1 MVELSTWLKRLW
13 DVRRGERRPLA
24 KAFATLMM
32 LIAGHTTLETARD
45 ALILTRLP
53 SSALSI
59 VYVAVALCALPAVWL
74 ASRAT
79 VRFGPQRALVGG
91 LLTAS
96 TLLVGLFA
104 LPMSR
109 PTAVAVYVTSA
120 LIGAVLVPLYW
131 NVLASIFNVSQA
143 RRLLGIVSAAAVLG
157 GALGSTAAVALLN
170 VLHTRALLL
179 VSSGVLL
186 ATASALV
193 SIRVA
198 DRPPPRPAE
207 VLPSRRDAADLQKE
221 PFLRRIA
228 LLVVVST
235 AAALLLDYFFKW
247 TIARTVPPH
256 EIARFVARYYALLNG
271 LSLVTQ
277 IFVTGA
283 LVRRIGVT
291 TTMVVTPVLL
301 LLGGVGSLVAAGV
314 LVAVLAVKAL
324 DGTLRNSVHRVTM
337 ELVYLPVP
345 ALYRARAKPFIDGAL
360 SRTTQAAAGLLLL
373 ALAGANYL
381 SARLLGS
388 LVVATTAA
396 WLAIAVT
403 TRGPYLRLLR
413 RAVVGDPMGAPD
425 LDPID
430 LESAERL
437 VGLLAHED
445 PRVVLG
451 AMNAL
456 ARRRREKLIPALLL
470 LHEDGGVRVSALGIF
485 GLSSREDWIPRAR
498 HLLHDPSE
506 SVRTAA
512 ARALALHGQLDAKDL
527 ALDADPNLQAYAA
540 LHLSLAKPE
549 RDPMDD
555 PRIMEILD
563 RPGPE
568 GEHGRLGLLAV
579 IVDAKPDD
587 RLSRLLAALVAKAET
602 SREWTR
608 GLALGAA
615 SQQEAGLIPELISRL
630 VLRDT
635 RETLRVALV
644 SFGPRAMEQ
653 VWRTLEDPQQ
663 PRRLRVHLPNTLA
676 RFGTG
681 AAAELLLRCI
691 ETDSD
696 GLVRYKA
703 IRGLGRVIA
712 EPGITMDRARVERL
726 VHANLVEHF
735 RLLGLRAA
743 FPESPARGAEV
754 CARQPTT
761 QLLLVSLLD
770 DKLQQSLE
778 RAFRLLKIAHP
789 RHGMHRVQL
798 ASQSSDSSVRANAG
812 EFLDALLRRHD
823 QKPLRELFLM
833 VADELSIA
841 ERVARGSALLH
852 TRPPTTR
859 EAAVALL
866 MGDTDTTLA
875 ALATLHAASV
885 AGKPATIAIG
895 GGLNGRASVELSTI
909 AEAATGLATEGQG
922 PHA

>member
-179 VSSGVLL
+179 VSSGGLL

-388 LVVATTAA
+388 LVV
-396 WLAIAVT
+396 
-403 TRGPYLRLLR
+403 
-413 RAVVGDPMGAPD
+413 
-425 LDPID
+425 
-430 LESAERL
+430 
-437 VGLLAHED
+437 
-445 PRVVLG
+445 
-451 AMNAL
+451 
-456 ARRRREKLIPALLL
+456 
-470 LHEDGGVRVSALGIF
+470 
-485 GLSSREDWIPRAR
+485 
-498 HLLHDPSE
+498 
-506 SVRTAA
+506 
-512 ARALALHGQLDAKDL
+512 
-527 ALDADPNLQAYAA
+527 
-540 LHLSLAKPE
+540 
-549 RDPMDD
+549 
-555 PRIMEILD
+555 
-563 RPGPE
+563 
-568 GEHGRLGLLAV
+568 
-579 IVDAKPDD
+579 
-587 RLSRLLAALVAKAET
+587 
-602 SREWTR
+602 
-608 GLALGAA
+608 
-615 SQQEAGLIPELISRL
+615 
-630 VLRDT
+630 
-635 RETLRVALV
+635 
-644 SFGPRAMEQ
+644 
-653 VWRTLEDPQQ
+653 
-663 PRRLRVHLPNTLA
+663 
-676 RFGTG
+676 
-681 AAAELLLRCI
+681 
-691 ETDSD
+691 
-696 GLVRYKA
+696 
-703 IRGLGRVIA
+703 
-712 EPGITMDRARVERL
+712 
-726 VHANLVEHF
+726 
-735 RLLGLRAA
+735 
-743 FPESPARGAEV
+743 
-754 CARQPTT
+754 
-761 QLLLVSLLD
+761 
-770 DKLQQSLE
+770 
-778 RAFRLLKIAHP
+778 
-789 RHGMHRVQL
+789 
-798 ASQSSDSSVRANAG
+798 
-812 EFLDALLRRHD
+812 
-823 QKPLRELFLM
+823 
-833 VADELSIA
+833 
-841 ERVARGSALLH
+841 
-852 TRPPTTR
+852 
-859 EAAVALL
+859 
-866 MGDTDTTLA
+866 
-875 ALATLHAASV
+875 
-885 AGKPATIAIG
+885 
-895 GGLNGRASVELSTI
+895 
-909 AEAATGLATEGQG
+909 
-922 PHA
+922 